1 MTNPRLAKS
10 GRWALSFA
18 DLCLL
23 LLGFFVLLHA
33 TQEKDRGRA
42 LASIGAE
49 LGAGES
55 AASAEAEPLRLP
67 ADSLFVAREA
77 MLTPKGREVIA
88 AFANEARAKG
98 RSLQISS
105 TGIAEQSG
113 RFDAWD
119 LASARL
125 GAVARALVQAD
136 VPAEDIALLGAET
149 QDRSGGDHMILIRM
163 MPKPPPT
170 DR

>member
-1 MTNPRLAKS
+1 MTSPRLAKS

-33 TQEKDRGRA
+33 TQGQDQRRA

-55 AASAEAEPLRLP
+55 TAGDAEPLRLP
-67 ADSLFVAREA
+67 ADRLFVAREA
-77 MLTPKGREVIA
+77 MLTPRGREVIA

-98 RSLQISS
+98 HSLQISS

-149 QDRSGGDHMILIRM
+149 RDRSGGGHMILIRM
-163 MPKPPPT
+163 MPKPPAT
-170 DR
+170 ER

>member
-1 MTNPRLAKS
+1 MSTARVVKS

-33 TQEKDRGRA
+33 TQEQDRRRA
-42 LASIGAE
+42 LASISAE
-49 LGAGES
+49 LGGDGR
-55 AASAEAEPLRLP
+55 AATADAEPLRLP

-77 MLTPKGREVIA
+77 MLTPRGREVIA
-88 AFANEARAKG
+88 AIANEARATG
-98 RSLQISS
+98 RALQLSS

-125 GAVARALVQAD
+125 GAVARALVQSD
-136 VPAEDIALLGAET
+136 VPARDIAMLGAET
-149 QDRSGGDHMILIRM
+149 VDRGGGGHMILIRM
-163 MPKPPPT
+163 VAPAPAAS
-170 DR
+170 R

>member
-1 MTNPRLAKS
+1 MSVARLGKS

-33 TQEKDRGRA
+33 TQEQDRRRA

-49 LGAGES
+49 LGGDAG
-55 AASAEAEPLRLP
+55 AAAAGTEPLRLP
-67 ADSLFVAREA
+67 ADSLFVPREA
-77 MLTPKGREVIA
+77 MLTAKGRAVIA
-88 AFANEARAKG
+88 AFANETKAKG
-98 RSLQISS
+98 RLIQLSS
-105 TGIAEQSG
+105 TGIAEKSG

-136 VPAEDIALLGAET
+136 VPAQDIALLGAET
-149 QDRSGGDHMILIRM
+149 ADRSSGGHMILVRM
-163 MPKPPPT
+163 LPKPPPH
-170 DR
+170 DQ

>member
-1 MTNPRLAKS
+1 MKPGLLAKS

-33 TQEKDRGRA
+33 TQEQDRERA

-49 LGAGES
+49 LGGGAN
-55 AASAEAEPLRLP
+55 AAADAEPLRLP
-67 ADSLFVAREA
+67 ADSLFVPREA

-88 AFANEARAKG
+88 AFANEAKARG
-98 RSLQISS
+98 RSLQLSS

-136 VPAEDIALLGAET
+136 VPAGDIALLGAET
-149 QDRSGGDHMILIRM
+149 TDIGSGGHMILIRM
-163 MPKPPPT
+163 VPKPPPS
-170 DR
+170 RR

>member
-1 MTNPRLAKS
+1 MKPALLEKS

-33 TQEKDRGRA
+33 TQEQDRKRA

-49 LGAGES
+49 FGNSGGA
-55 AASAEAEPLRLP
+55 AAEAEPLRLP
-67 ADSLFVAREA
+67 ADSLFVPREA
-77 MLTPKGREVIA
+77 MLTPKGREVIT
-88 AFANEARAKG
+88 AFANEAKARG
-98 RSLQISS
+98 QSFQLSS
-105 TGIAEQSG
+105 TGMAERSG

-136 VPAEDIALLGAET
+136 VPATDIALLGAET
-149 QDRSGGDHMILIRM
+149 AEIGSGGHMILIRM
-163 MPKPPPT
+163 VPKPPAS
-170 DR
+170 RL